1 MCFLNIT
8 ADIISIIG
16 LALLGYGLF
25 LFDPRVSYCTVG
37 VLLIAAGY
45 RIGSAGNRPAAQVT
59 NGLDV

>member
-1 MCFLNIT
+1 MSIL
-8 ADIISIIG
+8 ADLISVIG

-45 RIGSAGNRPAAQVT
+45 RIGSSGNRPAEQVT
-59 NGLDV
+59 DGLDG

>member
-1 MCFLNIT
+1 MF
-8 ADIISIIG
+8 ADLISIIG

-45 RIGSAGNRPAAQVT
+45 RIGSAGNRPAVQVT
-59 NGLDV
+59 DGLNG

>member
-1 MCFLNIT
+1 MSIL
-8 ADIISIIG
+8 ADLISVIG

-45 RIGSAGNRPAAQVT
+45 RIGRAGNVPAARVT
-59 NGLDV
+59 DGLDG

>member
-1 MCFLNIT
+1 MSIL
-8 ADIISIIG
+8 ADLISIIG

-45 RIGSAGNRPAAQVT
+45 RIGSAGNAPAARVT
-59 NGLDV
+59 DGLDG